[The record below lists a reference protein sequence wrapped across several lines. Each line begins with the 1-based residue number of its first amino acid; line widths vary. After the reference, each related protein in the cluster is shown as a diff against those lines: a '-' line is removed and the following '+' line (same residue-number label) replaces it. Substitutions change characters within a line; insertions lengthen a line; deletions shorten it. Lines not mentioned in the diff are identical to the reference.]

1 VVGSDDQV
9 YQLVAVYQKFW
20 APSASEEPSEAPLLL
35 VYCDLMASG
44 VGRNLEIAKKI
55 WDEAIAD

>member
-1 VVGSDDQV
+1 
-9 YQLVAVYQKFW
+9 
-20 APSASEEPSEAPLLL
+20 L

-55 WDEAIAD
+55 WDEAIADQF